1 MSKKKKLAYDEMTDE
16 QKKKYKRRKTAK
28 RVTLTIVSLI
38 LIVFIFN
45 FFLLPLSYTNSRVET
60 VTENIY
66 NNPYIRLGKNPL
78 ISAHRAGGD
87 LAPEETLK
95 AFRACMAPTDYRV
108 DIVEFDL
115 HLTKD
120 NELVLLHDGTVDRT
134 SNGIEHFGKKDIK
147 VIDKTLA
154 ELKEL
159 NFGENFPGLDGSYQY
174 RGKRGDEIDPEIKI
188 LTLDEV
194 LTFLTNERPDDLN
207 YIIEIK
213 DGGKDGERAMDKL
226 NKKMHEY
233 NIVDKTIVG
242 TFKDNVTRYIDK
254 QYPDLIRSASII
266 ECVGVYYSFLYGT
279 KPSVNCDVLQIPAN
293 LSWVHFDSKAFIDY
307 CHKYG
312 LAVQYW
318 TINDVN
324 LAGRLVEYGA
334 DAIITDNPKDIYSV
348 IYG

>member
-45 FFLLPLSYTNSRVET
+45 FFLLPLSYANSRVGT

-66 NNPYIRLGKNPL
+66 DNTYIRLGKHPL

-87 LAPEETLK
+87 LAPEETLM
-95 AFRACMAPTDYRV
+95 AFEACMAPTDYKV

-134 SNGIEHFGKKDIK
+134 SNGVEHFGEKDIK

-159 NFGENFPGLDGSYQY
+159 NFGENFPGLDNSYPY
-174 RGKRGDEIDPEIKI
+174 RGEKWNQLDDETKNKIRI

-194 LTFLTNERPDDLN
+194 LSFLTTTRPDDLN

-226 NKKMHEY
+226 NEKMHEY

-254 QYPDLIRSASII
+254 KYPDLIRSASII
-266 ECVGVYYSFLYGT
+266 ECVGVYYSLLY
-279 KPSVNCDVLQIPAN
+279 S
-293 LSWVHFDSKAFIDY
+293 Y
-307 CHKYG
+307 
-312 LAVQYW
+312 
-318 TINDVN
+318 INS
-324 LAGRLVEYGA
+324 L
-334 DAIITDNPKDIYSV
+334 
-348 IYG
+348 